1 MKTGLGTLSIGQ
13 KLRLVEDIWD
23 SIAADQ
29 VALPLTEEQRVE
41 LDRRLDA
48 HEFDNIKGR
57 ESSEVLAAIKGR
69 L

>member
-1 MKTGLGTLSIGQ
+1 MKTGLGILSIGE

-48 HEFDNIKGR
+48 YEFDNIKGR